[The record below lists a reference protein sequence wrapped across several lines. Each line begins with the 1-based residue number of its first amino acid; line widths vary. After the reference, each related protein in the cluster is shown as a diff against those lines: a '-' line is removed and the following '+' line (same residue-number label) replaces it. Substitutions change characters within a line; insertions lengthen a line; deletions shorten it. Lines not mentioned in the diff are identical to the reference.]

1 MDQLL
6 YVLACHP
13 LCTEGVALSRRD
25 RRWRVLHEW
34 TADWGT
40 ESSTEEDPSSQE
52 IPENQEDP
60 WIENVSA
67 GVEQGWEV
75 ILASRG
81 SETDAR
87 ECGYRDAF

>member
-6 YVLACHP
+6 YVLACHH

-40 ESSTEEDPSSQE
+40 ESSTEEELSSQE

-67 GVEQGWEV
+67 FLDRHQWRNQSLVFLVPPKMWFQEK
-75 ILASRG
+75 
-81 SETDAR
+81 
-87 ECGYRDAF
+87 